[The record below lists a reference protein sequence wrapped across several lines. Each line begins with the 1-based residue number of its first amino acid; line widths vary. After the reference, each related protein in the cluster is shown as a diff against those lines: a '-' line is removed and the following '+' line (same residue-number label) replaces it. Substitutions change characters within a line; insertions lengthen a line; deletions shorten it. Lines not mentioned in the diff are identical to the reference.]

1 MNNNYK
7 SLFEPFEFPSGVQLK
22 NRVIMAPMT
31 LGASESNGAVTDE
44 ELAYYIERAQGVG
57 AVITSSALV
66 SQNGK
71 LMENGFGVDDDV
83 LLPGLKTLAN
93 TIHEQGSKAF
103 VQIYHAGLRS
113 NPTLLSGGQ
122 PLSAS
127 AVTTEREGAV
137 TSKAMTEAEI
147 ENVIDDFANATR
159 RLIEAGFD
167 GVEIHGANGFLI
179 QQFFSPHS
187 NRRED
192 QWGGTLEKRMRFPL
206 EIIKRVKAMV
216 TKHAKSPFV
225 VGYRFSPEE
234 RETPGIT
241 MEDTLQFVDV
251 LAVQNLD
258 YIHLS
263 VDHFW
268 GEPRREESNS
278 TKSRV
283 VMVQERVGN
292 RVPVIGVGGLSTPND
307 VVKALGTGIPLVTI
321 GHALIMEPKW
331 VEKVQSGQETEIRTT
346 LPRPAQKELAVPD
359 TLWGMITNIPGWF
372 PVVD

>member
-7 SLFEPFEFPSGVQLK
+7 SIFEPFEFPSGVQLK
-22 NRVIMAPMT
+22 NRVMMAPMT
-31 LGASESNGAVTDE
+31 LGASKSDGAVTDE

-71 LMENGFGVDDDV
+71 MLETGFGVDDDA

-103 VQIYHAGLRS
+103 VQIYHAGHRS
-113 NPTLLSGGQ
+113 NPALLSGAQ

-127 AVTTEREGAV
+127 AVAAEREGSV
-137 TSKAMTEAEI
+137 TAKAMTEEEI

-179 QQFFSPHS
+179 QQFSSPHS

-206 EIIKRVKAMV
+206 EIIKRVQEMV

-225 VGYRFSPEE
+225 VGYRISPEE
-234 RETPGIT
+234 REDPGIT

-268 GEPRREESNS
+268 GEPRREGSSS
-278 TKSRV
+278 TKSRT

-292 RVPVIGVGGLSTPND
+292 RVPVIGVGGLSTPDD
-307 VVKALGTGIPLVTI
+307 VVKALETGIPLVTM

-331 VEKVQSGQETEIRTT
+331 VEKVQSGQEKKIRTT
-346 LPRPAQKELAVPD
+346 LPRTAQKELVVPD
-359 TLWGMITNIPGWF
+359 ILWGMITSIPGWF

>member
-7 SLFEPFEFPSGVQLK
+7 SIFEPFELPSGVQLK

-31 LGASESNGAVTDE
+31 LGASKSNGAVTEE

-57 AVITSSALV
+57 VVITSSALV

-71 LMENGFGVDDDV
+71 MLETGFGVDDDA

-103 VQIYHAGLRS
+103 VQIYHAGHKS
-113 NPTLLSGGQ
+113 NPALLSGGQ

-127 AVTTEREGAV
+127 AVAAEREGSVNA
-137 TSKAMTEAEI
+137 KAMTEEEI

-206 EIIKRVKAMV
+206 EIIKRVKEMV

-234 RETPGIT
+234 RESPGIT

-268 GEPRREESNS
+268 GEPRREESNRA
-278 TKSRV
+278 KSRV
-283 VMVQERVGN
+283 VMVQELVGN
-292 RVPVIGVGGLSTPND
+292 RVPVIGVGGLSTPDD

-321 GHALIMEPKW
+321 GHAMIMEPKW
-331 VEKVQSGQETEIRTT
+331 VEKVQSGQEKEIRTT
-346 LPRPAQKELAVPD
+346 LPRTAQKELVVPD
-359 TLWGMITNIPGWF
+359 ILWGMITNIPGWF

>member
-7 SLFEPFEFPSGVQLK
+7 SIFEPFEFPSGVQLK

-31 LGASESNGAVTDE
+31 LGASKSNGAVTEE

-103 VQIYHAGLRS
+103 VQIFHGGRSS
-113 NPTLLSGGQ
+113 NPALLSGGQ

-127 AVTTEREGAV
+127 TVAAEPEGSA
-137 TSKAMTEAEI
+137 TPKAMTEEEI
-147 ENVIDDFANATR
+147 EDAIEEFANATR
-159 RLIEAGFD
+159 RVIEAGFD

-206 EIIKRVKAMV
+206 EIIKRVKEVVA
-216 TKHAKSPFV
+216 KYAKSPFV

-251 LAVQNLD
+251 LALQNLD
-258 YIHLS
+258 YVHLS

-278 TKSRV
+278 TTSRV

-292 RVPVIGVGGLSTPND
+292 LVPVIGVGGLSTPDD
-307 VVKALGTGIPLVTI
+307 VVKALGTGIPLVAM

-331 VEKVQSGQETEIRTT
+331 VEKVQSGQEKEIRTT
-346 LPRPAQKELAVPD
+346 LPRTAQKELVVLD
-359 TLWGMITNIPGWF
+359 VMWGMITNIPGWF